1 MRLSIFFLS
10 QARHVRYA
18 RYGEPLLEVA
28 AIFHSCTKIS
38 NITRVLARTTNICG
52 ARRHRTTNRIK
63 GGELVLVS
71 NVTLGGLTRKTFH
84 VVITIYFMSIHP
96 SVRPSDR
103 LSVRPFFRHPSFIFI
118 SIFGGFVHQ
127 LLY

>member
-1 MRLSIFFLS
+1 MRC
-10 QARHVRYA
+10 A

-52 ARRHRTTNRIK
+52 AKRHRTTNRIK
-63 GGELVLVS
+63 GGELVLVI

-84 VVITIYFMSIHP
+84 VVITN
-96 SVRPSDR
+96 
-103 LSVRPFFRHPSFIFI
+103 
-118 SIFGGFVHQ
+118 
-127 LLY
+127 